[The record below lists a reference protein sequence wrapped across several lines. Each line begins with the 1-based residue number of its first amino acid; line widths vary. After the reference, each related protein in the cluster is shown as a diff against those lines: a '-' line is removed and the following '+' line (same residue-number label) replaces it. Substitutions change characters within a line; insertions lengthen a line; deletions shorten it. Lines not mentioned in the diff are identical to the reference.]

1 MDSLSNWHLPQL
13 GAQQQQGF
21 GVSLG
26 FEGLFGSLF
35 GLGTSQAFWAP
46 SGPDEEGWCLYEPSS
61 LPPDKALYLFKR
73 DDGKPWVG
81 YADFFYPEFNVAYLK
96 WKLTGIAKEGL

>member
-1 MDSLSNWHLPQL
+1 MN
-13 GAQQQQGF
+13 
-21 GVSLG
+21 
-26 FEGLFGSLF
+26 
-35 GLGTSQAFWAP
+35 T
-46 SGPDEEGWCLYEPSS
+46 GPKPIEMVGKKCS